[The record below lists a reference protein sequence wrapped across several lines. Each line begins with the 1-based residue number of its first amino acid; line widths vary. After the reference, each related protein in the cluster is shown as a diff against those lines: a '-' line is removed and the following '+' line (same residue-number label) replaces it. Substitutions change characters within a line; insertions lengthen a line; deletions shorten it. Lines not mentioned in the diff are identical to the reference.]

1 MGIESYCLMVTV
13 SVWGDENL
21 LEIMV
26 VVDNTVN
33 IINATTFYTK
43 WQK

>member
-1 MGIESYCLMVTV
+1 MVTV

-33 IINATTFYTK
+33 IINATIFYTK